1 MFDISFV
8 EIALVL
14 VIALLVL
21 GPERLPRAAKMV
33 GLWVRRAKASWFSV
47 KAEFEREL
55 ADEELKRSLQQAQRD
70 INEAKKDFE
79 AATREPVDAVGEVGK
94 ATGEASRS
102 LTHSLDSRAA
112 EPASDAAAQSAAEP
126 ELKPAKP
133 GPAAPSTGSGADQ
146 GDAVQGPSTDRSEDT
161 GKPGP

>member
-94 ATGEASRS
+94 ATGEATRS
-102 LTHSLDSRAA
+102 LTQSLDSRAA
-112 EPASDAAAQSAAEP
+112 EPAPDAASQPDVAPAPKLAESGRTP
-126 ELKPAKP
+126 
-133 GPAAPSTGSGADQ
+133 PSTETGADQ